1 LPTSSS
7 STSLVKPSSSTLTPT
22 ASTSNEGAGLPQ
34 LVRKNSIGSSQQQPQ
49 DNDDKEK
56 VQLRSQIKDLNEK
69 LETLKLKRAEDREK
83 LREFDKLKLLNQQVI
98 IL

>member
-1 LPTSSS
+1 M
-7 STSLVKPSSSTLTPT
+7 
-22 ASTSNEGAGLPQ
+22 PQ

-98 IL
+98 IYISLTHFISDFL

>member
-1 LPTSSS
+1 
-7 STSLVKPSSSTLTPT
+7 
-22 ASTSNEGAGLPQ
+22 LPQ

-98 IL
+98 IISSLDSVQLLT